1 MLGRDLRGETSTF
14 AFLMECVDIG
24 TLWPCQSGQVARS
37 NRAIEETLMKALLP
51 KESGGR
57 TGPLGLAEAGSRH
70 RLGLKEQEEEA
81 GSPEPRENHPSA
93 RQTAR
98 HVVCADE
105 PPRTWRRVHS
115 GAGGI
120 GMAEGEK
127 TKQWPDTSGAC
138 LPLGCSSPDR
148 FV

>member
-1 MLGRDLRGETSTF
+1 MSVR
-14 AFLMECVDIG
+14 
-24 TLWPCQSGQVARS
+24 GQVARS
-37 NRAIEETLMKALLP
+37 NRAIEETLMKALLS

-70 RLGLKEQEEEA
+70 RLGLKGQEEEA
-81 GSPEPRENHPSA
+81 GSPEPSESHPSARQTAAGSPEPRESHPSA

-120 GMAEGEK
+120 GMAEGEE
-127 TKQWPDTSGAC
+127 TRQWPDTSGAC

-148 FV
+148 LV